1 MLRWTLIIVGTLVGL
16 LVLLLVIIP
25 VAARPWYQDWGA
37 TSAETKA
44 ALPGDEL
51 VPHPKGVSTRAV
63 TIDAPP
69 EAVWPWIVQVGMKR
83 AGWYTYDWFYD
94 MTGSSGFVDGH
105 SSDRIVPALQDIK
118 VGDTVSIN
126 SAVGYKVAV
135 MDQPDAFILL
145 SRGGAK
151 PSDTYELGHEPP
163 EYMNTT
169 MGWVLRPLSGNKTRL
184 ILRIL
189 ADGAGTAHT
198 ITNSPPLEMGGGVM
212 SRANL
217 LGIKHRAEAAYRAGT
232 AKK

>member
-1 MLRWTLIIVGTLVGL
+1 VLRWTLIVIGTLAAL
-16 LVLLLVIIP
+16 LVLALVVVPLL
-25 VAARPWYQDWGA
+25 AQPWYQNWGA
-37 TSAETKA
+37 TPAEAKA
-44 ALPGDEL
+44 PLPGDEL
-51 VPHPKGVSTRAV
+51 VPHPKAVSTRAV

-69 EAVWPWIVQVGMKR
+69 EVVWPWIVQVGMKR

-105 SSDRIVPALQDIK
+105 SSDRIVPVLQNVK
-118 VGDTVSIN
+118 LGDTISIN
-126 SAVGYKVAV
+126 SAIGYKVAV
-135 MDQPDAFILL
+135 LDEPRAFVLL

-151 PSDTYELGHEPP
+151 PGETYELGHEPA

-169 MGWVLRPLSGNKTRL
+169 MGWVLEPLPGNRTRL

-198 ITNSPPLEMGGGVM
+198 ITSAPPLEMGGGVM

-217 LGIKHRAEAAYRAGT
+217 LGIKQRAEAAYVAET
-232 AKK
+232 KK